1 MRFLHTS
8 DWHLGKS
15 LKGRS
20 RSDEHQAALAEILDI
35 VRREEIDAVL
45 ITGDVFDTQ
54 APPPEAE
61 QLAFNFFSELRGLN
75 IPAVVIAGNHDH
87 PKRLLAIRDVLHLLD
102 IHIRPEPVRPPD
114 GGIVKLET
122 KGEVAHI
129 AVLPFVTVG
138 KIADAAMLM
147 GPEVERFQAYSERI
161 AAMCDVLS
169 QSFSAKTV
177 NLMMA
182 HLYVDGAATCRS
194 ERDVHVTKP
203 YAVQAQR
210 FPSNAHYIA
219 LGHLHRPQEIPA
231 PSRTFYAGSILQLDF
246 GEQDQRKRVV
256 VIDAKPRKPA
266 TIDSIELIAGRNL
279 RDVTGTLAELTAQIA
294 VLPFV
299 TVGKISDA
307 AMLMGPEVERF
318 QAYSE
323 RIAAMC
329 GVLGESF
336 AANTV
341 NLMMAH
347 LYVDGAVTCKSER
360 DVHVTKPYA
369 VQAQR
374 FPANAHYIALGHLH
388 RPQEIPAPSRTF
400 YAGSIL
406 QLDFGE
412 QDQRKRVVVID
423 AHPRKPAKIE
433 SIEITAGRNLRDVSG
448 TLAQLTAQAA
458 EFANDLL
465 RVTVLS
471 DSPIPGVADHI
482 RDLLPNALEVRPG
495 WSSPAQA
502 AAPEISG
509 TDPFDLF
516 CRYYSKQTG
525 SQPADQVAKLF
536 KELYEEAVNASD

>member
-20 RSDEHQAALAEILDI
+20 RSEEHQAALAEILDI
-35 VRREEIDAVL
+35 ARREKIDCLL
-45 ITGDVFDTQ
+45 ITGDLFDSQ

-75 IPAVVIAGNHDH
+75 VPAVVIGGNHDH
-87 PKRLLAIRDVLHLLD
+87 PKRLLAIRDVLNLLD
-102 IHIRPEPVRPPD
+102 IHIRPEPVRPAD
-114 GGIVKLET
+114 GGIVRIES
-122 KGEVAHI
+122 KG
-129 AVLPFVTVG
+129 
-138 KIADAAMLM
+138 
-147 GPEVERFQAYSERI
+147 Q
-161 AAMCDVLS
+161 
-169 QSFSAKTV
+169 
-177 NLMMA
+177 
-182 HLYVDGAATCRS
+182 
-194 ERDVHVTKP
+194 
-203 YAVQAQR
+203 
-210 FPSNAHYIA
+210 
-219 LGHLHRPQEIPA
+219 
-231 PSRTFYAGSILQLDF
+231 
-246 GEQDQRKRVV
+246 
-256 VIDAKPRKPA
+256 
-266 TIDSIELIAGRNL
+266 
-279 RDVTGTLAELTAQIA
+279 TAQIA

-323 RIAAMC
+323 RIAAMM
-329 GVLGESF
+329 GVLAESF
-336 AANTV
+336 TGKTI

-347 LYVDGAVTCKSER
+347 LYVDGADTCKSER

-369 VQAQR
+369 VQGQR
-374 FPANAHYIALGHLH
+374 FPSNAHYIALGHLH

-400 YAGSIL
+400 YAGSLL

-423 AHPRKPAKIE
+423 AHPRKPAKID
-433 SIEITAGRNLRDVSG
+433 SIEISAGRNLRDVTG
-448 TLAQLTAQAA
+448 TLAQLTAEAA
-458 EFANDLL
+458 EYGDDLL
-465 RVTVLS
+465 RVTVMA
-471 DSPIPGVADHI
+471 DRPIPGVADSI
-482 RDLLPNALEVRPG
+482 RELLPNALEVRPG

-502 AAPEISG
+502 EAPEISG

-536 KELYEEAVNASD
+536 RELYEEAVNASD